1 MEEESIFYP
10 ATAPLASRALEEAR
24 FSVHGLSLRVFSDSG
39 PVLRAV
45 EGLLGYFRRGETPPA
60 GVTFYLVSE
69 APSRFPFVDA
79 FLREGSVLFDSR
91 RDGENGPPNAA
102 NPFLVYRS
110 WEGRFMADFGPRGSL
125 FLDTAA
131 GLGLGFFP
139 DPEAVHPAVLSN
151 YMFLVGFSEMLR
163 TRDLFLIHAAAVAG
177 NGKGVLAPALS
188 GNGKTTLCL
197 SLLHGGFKYL
207 SDDRPILR
215 RTDGGFEILSF
226 PEEID
231 VTEKTIS
238 LFPALRNLDPSCFR
252 QGLRK
257 KGFSVER
264 CWPGATV
271 DRTVPRVLLFP
282 RVVEEDASRLRP
294 LSKTEAVSRLLPHS
308 LLVMDPL
315 VAAKQFHLLCD
326 MAESMD
332 CYELL
337 YGRDVLSVHELIRGL
352 VG

>member
-1 MEEESIFYP
+1 MEEESVFYP
-10 ATAPLASRALEEAR
+10 LPASLASRDLGEMR
-24 FSVHGLSLRVFSDSG
+24 YSVHGLSLRVLSDSG
-39 PVLRAV
+39 TVLRAV
-45 EGLLGYFRRGETPPA
+45 DRLLGYFRRGETAPPL
-60 GVTFYLVSE
+60 VTFYLVTE
-69 APSRFPFVDA
+69 APSRFPFRDA
-79 FLREGSVLFDSR
+79 FLKEGSVLFDSR
-91 RDGENGPPNAA
+91 TDGEDGLSDAA
-102 NPFLVYRS
+102 DLFLVYRS
-110 WEGRFMADFGPRGSL
+110 WGGRFMADFGPRGSF

-151 YMFLVGFSEMLR
+151 FMFLIGFSEMLR
-163 TRDLFLIHAAAVAG
+163 TRDYFLIHASAVAG

-188 GNGKTTLCL
+188 GNGKTTFCL

-215 RTDGGFEILSF
+215 KTNGGFEILSF

-252 QGLRK
+252 TGLRK
-257 KGFSVER
+257 KRFSVER
-264 CWPGATV
+264 CYPGATV

-282 RVVEEDASRLRP
+282 RIVEEDASRLRA

-308 LLVMDPL
+308 LLVMDPR
-315 VAAKQFHLLCD
+315 VAVKQFHMLCE

-337 YGRDVLSVHELIRGL
+337 YGRDVLSVHELIWGL
-352 VG
+352 VE